1 MANEVQ
7 ADYERLQ
14 QAAQRFQGQ
23 AKTIQDMEKWVK
35 RSLGRLQTSWE
46 GKGATA
52 FFQEMNTILLPGITR
67 LHQAFATTA
76 QITGRIAQVM
86 EVAET
91 EAAALFRREPVTA
104 MGGGGD
110 ETQPLSNPGEP
121 GAGDIKGL
129 PKEDGEEPPPAPT
142 EQEILIEAITTTPWH
157 RLVADNVPS
166 AEALAAMDP
175 AQLAEVHERLRLLNI
190 FYVSQL
196 LPKAFTM
203 PPPGY
208 IYAED
213 MSNAE
218 LLAEVTGDNQAIRD
232 VSTYQNLVGWA
243 FPDPVMEANFY
254 DRFLQLP
261 PEDRIDFL
269 SSLSVAMLPLAD
281 FNPVLPL
288 SELTM
293 PDFAGIPAPEAFSV
307 SNQGAPPSPEV
318 QALLTDVVQAAQS
331 NIGEAFTNPD
341 MYTAMSFE
349 YAMTVTGGG
358 FAAPGPSDSITGFM
372 TEMITTVGEAAITSD
387 YDSETNY
394 TMEYL
399 LQLSQNSA
407 QP

>member
-14 QAAQRFQGQ
+14 QAAQRFQSQ

-35 RSLGRLQTSWE
+35 RSFGRVQASWE

-86 EVAET
+86 ELAET
-91 EAAALFRREPVTA
+91 EAAALFRREPVSG

-110 ETQPLSNPGEP
+110 GMQPISNPGES
-121 GAGDIKGL
+121 GAGETKGF
-129 PKEDGEEPPPAPT
+129 PKDDGGNTPPAQT
-142 EQEILIEAITTTPWH
+142 EQEILIESITTTPWH
-157 RLVADNVPS
+157 PLVADNVPS

-175 AQLAEVHERLRLLNI
+175 AQLAETQERLRLLNI

-213 MSNAE
+213 MNNAE
-218 LLAEVTGDNQAIRD
+218 LLAEVSGENQAIRD
-232 VSTYQNLVGWA
+232 VSSYENLIGWMIN
-243 FPDPVMEANFY
+243 DPSIEAGFY
-254 DRFLQLP
+254 SRFLELT

-269 SSLSVAMLPLAD
+269 SSLSVAMLPTAD
-281 FNPVLPL
+281 FNPVSSI
-288 SELTM
+288 SEQTM
-293 PDFAGIPAPEAFSV
+293 PDFANIPDPIAFSV
-307 SNQGAPPSPEV
+307 SNQGSP
-318 QALLTDVVQAAQS
+318 ASPVVQTLLSDIVQQAHT
-331 NIGEAFTNPD
+331 NIETAFTDN
-341 MYTAMSFE
+341 YVLSVMSTQ
-349 YAMTVTGGG
+349 YALNVSGGG
-358 FAAPGPSDSITGFM
+358 FSAPGPSNTITEFM

-387 YDSETNY
+387 YDSQTNA